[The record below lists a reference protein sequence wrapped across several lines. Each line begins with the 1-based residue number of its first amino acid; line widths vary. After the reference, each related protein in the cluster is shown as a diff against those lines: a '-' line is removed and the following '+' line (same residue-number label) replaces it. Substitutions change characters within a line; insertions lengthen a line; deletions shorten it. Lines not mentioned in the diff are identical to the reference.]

1 MLKAKLQKAS
11 SHLYQLFKQD
21 PLLYRPMF
29 YAVTVSEL
37 SPRYLPPLFRPS
49 PTLSL

>member
-21 PLLYRPMF
+21 PLLYILILLFSGFISNIPMTEP
-29 YAVTVSEL
+29 YV
-37 SPRYLPPLFRPS
+37 R
-49 PTLSL
+49 